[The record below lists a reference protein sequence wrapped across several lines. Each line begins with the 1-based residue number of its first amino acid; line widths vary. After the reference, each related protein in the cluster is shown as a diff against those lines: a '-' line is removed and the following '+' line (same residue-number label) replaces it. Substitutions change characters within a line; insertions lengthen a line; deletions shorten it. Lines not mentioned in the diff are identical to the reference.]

1 MNKINLFLFV
11 DFCIN
16 FCNKNVY
23 FCYSICYDKKKVVDF
38 LLFYDLDVLREYWIL
53 FICEIVCFYIG
64 GIWSKDCLIKEIL
77 IYIIVNY

>member
-23 FCYSICYDKKKVVDF
+23 FCFSICYDKKKVVD
-38 LLFYDLDVLREYWIL
+38 L
-53 FICEIVCFYIG
+53 FI
-64 GIWSKDCLIKEIL
+64 L
-77 IYIIVNY
+77 